1 MRHWQG
7 SEEIRGNS
15 MVNHKYRVLLA
26 DDHTILREGLRALLQ
41 SSPELEVIGEA
52 SDGHEAVQMANQ
64 LAPDVVL
71 IDLSMPRINGTE
83 AIELMRKRNPSLRII
98 ALTVHRTEEYV
109 RATLDAGANGYVLKD
124 DTRNELISA
133 IHAVVQGKT
142 YLSPSI
148 CGQLVNC
155 YLEPGSGNTMSS
167 SWDNLTLR
175 EREVIKLIAEGNTNK
190 MIARLL
196 SISVKTVEKHR
207 GNLMKKL
214 GLHSASK
221 ITAYAIEHRLVEL

>member
-1 MRHWQG
+1 MKQAY
-7 SEEIRGNS
+7 
-15 MVNHKYRVLLA
+15 KVLIA
-26 DDHTILREGLRALLQ
+26 DDHTILREGLRALLDA
-41 SSPELEVIGEA
+41 SPEITVIGEA

-64 LAPDVVL
+64 LAPDVIL
-71 IDLSMPRINGTE
+71 IDLSMPRMNGTE
-83 AIELMRKRNPSLRII
+83 AIQLMHRRSPGLKII

-124 DTRNELISA
+124 DTREELLSS

-148 CGQLVNC
+148 CGQLVNG
-155 YLEPGSGNTMSS
+155 YLEPHGASGSSS
-167 SWDNLTLR
+167 SWDSLTLR

>member
-1 MRHWQG
+1 MAK
-7 SEEIRGNS
+7 EAY
-15 MVNHKYRVLLA
+15 KVLIA
-26 DDHTILREGLRALLQ
+26 DDHTILREGLRALLEA
-41 SSPELEVIGEA
+41 SPEVTVIGEA

-64 LAPDVVL
+64 LSPDVIL
-71 IDLSMPRINGTE
+71 IDLSMPRMNGTE
-83 AIELMRKRNPSLRII
+83 AIELMHRRNPELKII

-124 DTRNELISA
+124 DTSNELVSS
-133 IHAVVQGKT
+133 IHAVVRGKT

-155 YLEPGSGNTMSS
+155 YLEPHSANSSTS
-167 SWDNLTLR
+167 SWDCLTLR

-214 GLHSASK
+214 GLHTASK

>member
-1 MRHWQG
+1 MG
-7 SEEIRGNS
+7 SQTY
-15 MVNHKYRVLLA
+15 KVLIA
-26 DDHTILREGLRALLQ
+26 DDHTILREGLRALLEA
-41 SSPELEVIGEA
+41 SPDITVIGEA
-52 SDGHEAVQMANQ
+52 SDGHEAVLMANA
-64 LAPDVVL
+64 LTPDVVL
-71 IDLSMPRINGTE
+71 IDLSMPKINGTE
-83 AIELMRKRNPSLRII
+83 AIEMMRKRNPDLRII

-124 DTRNELISA
+124 DTRNELISS
-133 IHAVVQGKT
+133 IHAVIQGKT

-148 CGQLVNC
+148 CGQLVNG
-155 YLEPGSGNTMSS
+155 YLEPNSTGSSDS
-167 SWDNLTLR
+167 SWDTLTLR

-207 GNLMKKL
+207 GNMMKKL

-221 ITAYAIEHRLVEL
+221 ITAYAIEHRLVEF

>member
-1 MRHWQG
+1 MAK
-7 SEEIRGNS
+7 EAY
-15 MVNHKYRVLLA
+15 KVLIA
-26 DDHTILREGLRALLQ
+26 DDHTILREGLRALLEA
-41 SSPELEVIGEA
+41 SPEVTVIGEA

-64 LAPDVVL
+64 LSPDVIL
-71 IDLSMPRINGTE
+71 IDLSMPRMNGTE
-83 AIELMRKRNPSLRII
+83 AIELMHRRNPELKII

-124 DTRNELISA
+124 DTSNELVSS
-133 IHAVVQGKT
+133 IHAVVCGKT

-155 YLEPGSGNTMSS
+155 YLEPHSANSSTS
-167 SWDNLTLR
+167 SWDCLTLR

-214 GLHSASK
+214 GLHTASK
-221 ITAYAIEHRLVEL
+221 ITAYAIEHRLIEL

>member
-1 MRHWQG
+1 MAKQ
-7 SEEIRGNS
+7 
-15 MVNHKYRVLLA
+15 VYRVLLA
-26 DDHTILREGLRALLQ
+26 DDHTILREGLRALLDAA
-41 SSPELEVIGEA
+41 PEIMVIGEA
-52 SDGHEAVQMANQ
+52 ADGHEAVQMTNQ
-64 LAPDVVL
+64 LLPDVVL
-71 IDLSMPRINGTE
+71 IDLSMPRMNGTE
-83 AIELMRKRNPSLRII
+83 AIELIRKRNPSIKII

-124 DTRNELISA
+124 DTRNELISS
-133 IHAVVQGKT
+133 INAVMHGKT

-148 CGQLVNC
+148 CAQLVNG
-155 YLEPGSGNTMSS
+155 YLEPHNPNSPST
-167 SWDNLTLR
+167 SWDALTLR

-190 MIARLL
+190 MIARML

-221 ITAYAIEHRLVEL
+221 ITAYAIEHRLIEL

>member
-1 MRHWQG
+1 MANQ
-7 SEEIRGNS
+7 NY
-15 MVNHKYRVLLA
+15 KVLIA
-26 DDHTILREGLRALLQ
+26 DDHTILREGLRALLEA
-41 SSPELEVIGEA
+41 SPEIEVIAEA
-52 SDGHEAVQMANQ
+52 SDGHQAVQMANQ
-64 LAPDVVL
+64 LSPDVVL
-71 IDLSMPRINGTE
+71 IDLSMPKINGTE
-83 AIELMRKRNPSLRII
+83 AIELMRKRKPELKII

-124 DTRNELISA
+124 DTRNELISS

-155 YLEPGSGNTMSS
+155 YLEPHSANSASS
-167 SWDNLTLR
+167 SWDTLTLR

>member
-1 MRHWQG
+1 ML
-7 SEEIRGNS
+7 
-15 MVNHKYRVLLA
+15 NHQHKILIA
-26 DDHTILREGLRALLQ
+26 DDHTILREGLRALLEA
-41 SSPELEVIGEA
+41 SPDIEVIGEA
-52 SDGHEAVQMANQ
+52 SDGHEAVQMTNQ
-64 LAPDVVL
+64 LSPDVVL

-83 AIELMRKRNPSLRII
+83 AIELMRKRNPGLRII

-124 DTRNELISA
+124 DTRKELISA
-133 IHAVVQGKT
+133 IHAVTQGKT

-148 CGQLVNC
+148 CGHLVNG
-155 YLEPGSGNTMSS
+155 YLEPHGTNRTTT

>member
-1 MRHWQG
+1 MKQAY
-7 SEEIRGNS
+7 
-15 MVNHKYRVLLA
+15 KVLIA
-26 DDHTILREGLRALLQ
+26 DDHTILREGLRALLDA
-41 SSPELEVIGEA
+41 SPEITVIGEA
-52 SDGHEAVQMANQ
+52 SDGHEAVQLANQ
-64 LAPDVVL
+64 LSPDVVL
-71 IDLSMPRINGTE
+71 IDLSMPRMNGTE
-83 AIELMRKRNPSLRII
+83 AIQLIHKRKPELKII

-124 DTRNELISA
+124 DTRNELISS
-133 IHAVVQGKT
+133 IHAVAQGKT

-148 CGQLVNC
+148 CGQLVNG
-155 YLEPGSGNTMSS
+155 YLEPNSTHSTSS
-167 SWDNLTLR
+167 SWDTLTLR

-214 GLHSASK
+214 SLHSASK